1 MRLIER
7 HQISYETFGVVGWN
21 NFPAFP
27 WRFVASQMKSIGG
40 LLPPDAAFL
49 IEKLIGRHVR
59 IQVQA
64 VRGIEM
70 LMMPG
75 GRVGRGRFGR

>member
-21 NFPAFP
+21 NFPAFT
-27 WRFVASQMKSIGG
+27 RCFVASQMENIGR

-49 IEKLIGRHVR
+49 IEKFVGRHIR
-59 IQVQA
+59 IEVQA
-64 VRGIEM
+64 ARRIEM
-70 LMMPG
+70 LVMPG
-75 GRVGRGRFGR
+75 GRVGRG